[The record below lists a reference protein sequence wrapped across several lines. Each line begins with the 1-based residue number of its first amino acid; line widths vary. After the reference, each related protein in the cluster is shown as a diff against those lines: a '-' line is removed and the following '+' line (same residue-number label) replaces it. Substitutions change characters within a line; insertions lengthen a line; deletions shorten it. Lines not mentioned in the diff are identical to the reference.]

1 MEDNALMNYG
11 KNLMETMLEKN
22 LFVDAAIKTL
32 KEQNDK
38 ILIERIE
45 YLNSEIAKLKGFESK
60 MKYLTS
66 NESKFVHVKNF
77 ISFYFTRTDPALVE
91 TNIKIFLDYINE
103 KNTMDIYDKLLD
115 KMCLLNKEALNV
127 LKKIKNN
134 LKEDNYYDWKDFIK
148 LYPNININLR
158 YRDIMTS
165 KNQNNDMLE
174 VSFGLKTLIENEFII
189 SMSTNYPG
197 SIDVYNVDKFSLTG
211 LGFLILEYI

>member
-11 KNLMETMLEKN
+11 KNLMETMLGKN
-22 LFVDAAIKTL
+22 PFMDAAIKTL

-45 YLNSEIAKLKGFESK
+45 YLNSEIAKLKDFESK

-66 NESKFVHVKNF
+66 DEAKFVHVKNF

-148 LYPNININLR
+148 LYPNINSNLR

-165 KNQNNDMLE
+165 KSQNNDMLE
-174 VSFGLKTLIENEFII
+174 VSFGLKTLIENEFVI

-197 SIDVYNVDKFSLTG
+197 SIDVYNIDKFSLTG
-211 LGFLILEYI
+211 LGFLILEYL

>member
-22 LFVDAAIKTL
+22 PFMDAAIKTL

-45 YLNSEIAKLKGFESK
+45 YLNSEIAKLKDFESK

-66 NESKFVHVKNF
+66 DEAKFVHVKNF

-103 KNTMDIYDKLLD
+103 KNAMDIYDKLLD

-148 LYPNININLR
+148 LYPNINSNLR

>member
-11 KNLMETMLEKN
+11 KNLIETMLEKN
-22 LFVDAAIKTL
+22 PFVDAAIKTL

-45 YLNSEIAKLKGFESK
+45 YLNSEIAKLKDFESK

-66 NESKFVHVKNF
+66 DEAKFVHVKNF

-103 KNTMDIYDKLLD
+103 KSTMDIYDKLLD

-127 LKKIKNN
+127 LKRIKNN

-148 LYPNININLR
+148 LYPNINSNLR

-211 LGFLILEYI
+211 LGFFFFFYI

>member
-66 NESKFVHVKNF
+66 DESKFVHVKNF

>member
-22 LFVDAAIKTL
+22 PFMDAAIKTL

-45 YLNSEIAKLKGFESK
+45 YLNSEIAKLKDFESK

-66 NESKFVHVKNF
+66 DEAKFVHVKNF

-148 LYPNININLR
+148 LYPNINSNLR

-174 VSFGLKTLIENEFII
+174 VSFGLKTLIEDEFII

>member
-22 LFVDAAIKTL
+22 PFMDAAIKTL
-32 KEQNDK
+32 KEKNDK

-45 YLNSEIAKLKGFESK
+45 YLNSEIAKLKDFESK

-66 NESKFVHVKNF
+66 DEAKFVHVKNF

-148 LYPNININLR
+148 LYPNINSNLR

>member
-66 NESKFVHVKNF
+66 DESKFVHVKNF

-91 TNIKIFLDYINE
+91 TNIKIFLDYIKE

>member
-11 KNLMETMLEKN
+11 KNLIETMLEKN
-22 LFVDAAIKTL
+22 PFVDAAIKTL

-45 YLNSEIAKLKGFESK
+45 YLNSEIAKLKDFESK

-66 NESKFVHVKNF
+66 DEAKFVHVKNF

-103 KNTMDIYDKLLD
+103 KSTMDIYDKLLD

-127 LKKIKNN
+127 LKRIKNN

-148 LYPNININLR
+148 LYPNINSNLR

>member
-11 KNLMETMLEKN
+11 KNLFEIMLEKN
-22 LFVDAAIKTL
+22 PFVDAAIKTL

-45 YLNSEIAKLKGFESK
+45 YLNSEIAKLKDFESK

-66 NESKFVHVKNF
+66 DEAKFVHVKNF
-77 ISFYFTRTDPALVE
+77 ISFYFTRTDTALVE

-103 KNTMDIYDKLLD
+103 KNAMDIYDKLLD

-148 LYPNININLR
+148 LYPNINSNLR

>member
-22 LFVDAAIKTL
+22 PFMDAAIKTL

-45 YLNSEIAKLKGFESK
+45 YLNSEIAKLKDFESK

-66 NESKFVHVKNF
+66 DEAKFVHVKNF

-148 LYPNININLR
+148 LYPNINSNLR

>member
-22 LFVDAAIKTL
+22 PFMGAAIKTL

-45 YLNSEIAKLKGFESK
+45 YLNSEIAKLKDFESK

-66 NESKFVHVKNF
+66 NEAKFVHVKNF

-148 LYPNININLR
+148 LYPNINSNLR

>member
-11 KNLMETMLEKN
+11 KNLFEIMLEKN
-22 LFVDAAIKTL
+22 PFVDVAIKTL

-45 YLNSEIAKLKGFESK
+45 YLNSEIAKLKDFESK

-66 NESKFVHVKNF
+66 DEAKFVHVKNF

-103 KNTMDIYDKLLD
+103 KNAMDIYDKLLD

-148 LYPNININLR
+148 LYPNINSNLR

>member
-11 KNLMETMLEKN
+11 KNLIETMLEKN
-22 LFVDAAIKTL
+22 PFVDAAIKTL

-45 YLNSEIAKLKGFESK
+45 YLNSEIAKLKDFESK

-66 NESKFVHVKNF
+66 DEAKFVHVKNF

-148 LYPNININLR
+148 LYPNINSNLR

>member
-1 MEDNALMNYG
+1 MQP
-11 KNLMETMLEKN
+11 
-22 LFVDAAIKTL
+22 IKTL

-45 YLNSEIAKLKGFESK
+45 YLNSEIAKLKDFESK

-66 NESKFVHVKNF
+66 DEAKFVHVKNF

-91 TNIKIFLDYINE
+91 TNIKVFLDYINE
-103 KNTMDIYDKLLD
+103 KNAMDIYDKLLD

-148 LYPNININLR
+148 LYSNINSNLR
-158 YRDIMTS
+158 YRDIM
-165 KNQNNDMLE
+165 
-174 VSFGLKTLIENEFII
+174 I
-189 SMSTNYPG
+189 
-197 SIDVYNVDKFSLTG
+197 
-211 LGFLILEYI
+211 

>member
-22 LFVDAAIKTL
+22 PFMDAAIKTL

-45 YLNSEIAKLKGFESK
+45 YLNSEIAKLKDFESK

-66 NESKFVHVKNF
+66 DEAKFVHVKNF

-148 LYPNININLR
+148 LYPNINSNLR

-174 VSFGLKTLIENEFII
+174 VSFGLKTLIEDEFII

-197 SIDVYNVDKFSLTG
+197 SIDVYNVD
-211 LGFLILEYI
+211 

>member
-11 KNLMETMLEKN
+11 KNLFEIMLEKN
-22 LFVDAAIKTL
+22 PFVDAAIKTL

-45 YLNSEIAKLKGFESK
+45 YLNSEIAKLKDFESK

-66 NESKFVHVKNF
+66 DEAKFVHIKNF

-103 KNTMDIYDKLLD
+103 KNAMDIYDKLLD

-148 LYPNININLR
+148 LYPNINSNLR

>member
-22 LFVDAAIKTL
+22 PFMDAVIKTL

-45 YLNSEIAKLKGFESK
+45 YLNSEIAKLKDFESK

-66 NESKFVHVKNF
+66 DEAKFVHVKNF

-148 LYPNININLR
+148 LYPNINSNLR

-211 LGFLILEYI
+211 LGFLILGYI

>member
-22 LFVDAAIKTL
+22 PFMGAAIKTL

-45 YLNSEIAKLKGFESK
+45 YLNSEIAKLKDFESK

-66 NESKFVHVKNF
+66 DEAKFVHVKNF
-77 ISFYFTRTDPALVE
+77 ISFYFTRTDPELVE

-103 KNTMDIYDKLLD
+103 KSTMDIYDKLLD
-115 KMCLLNKEALNV
+115 KMCLLNKESLNV

-148 LYPNININLR
+148 LYPNINSNLR

>member
-22 LFVDAAIKTL
+22 PFMDAVIKTL

-45 YLNSEIAKLKGFESK
+45 YLNSEIAKLKDFESK

-66 NESKFVHVKNF
+66 DEAKFVHVKNF

-148 LYPNININLR
+148 LYPNINSNLR

>member
-22 LFVDAAIKTL
+22 PFVDVAIKTL

-45 YLNSEIAKLKGFESK
+45 YLNSEIAKLKDFESK

-66 NESKFVHVKNF
+66 DEAKFVHVKNF

-91 TNIKIFLDYINE
+91 TKIKIFLDYINE

-148 LYPNININLR
+148 LYPNINSNLR

>member
-11 KNLMETMLEKN
+11 KNLFEIMLEKN
-22 LFVDAAIKTL
+22 PFVDAAIKTL

-45 YLNSEIAKLKGFESK
+45 YLNSEIAKLKDFESK

-66 NESKFVHVKNF
+66 DEAKFVHVKNF
-77 ISFYFTRTDPALVE
+77 ISFYFTRTDSALVE

-103 KNTMDIYDKLLD
+103 KNAMDIYDKLLD

-148 LYPNININLR
+148 LYPNINSNLR

>member
-11 KNLMETMLEKN
+11 KNLMETMFEKN
-22 LFVDAAIKTL
+22 PFMDAAIKTL

-45 YLNSEIAKLKGFESK
+45 YLNSEIAKLKDFESK

-66 NESKFVHVKNF
+66 DEAKFVHVKNF

-148 LYPNININLR
+148 LYPNINSNLR

>member
-11 KNLMETMLEKN
+11 KNLFEIMLEKN
-22 LFVDAAIKTL
+22 PFVDAAIKTL

-45 YLNSEIAKLKGFESK
+45 YLNSEIAKLKDFESK

-66 NESKFVHVKNF
+66 DEAKFVHVKNF

-103 KNTMDIYDKLLD
+103 KNAMDIYDKLLD

-148 LYPNININLR
+148 LYPNINSNLR

>member
-1 MEDNALMNYG
+1 MEDNTLMNYG
-11 KNLMETMLEKN
+11 KNLMETILEKN
-22 LFVDAAIKTL
+22 PFVDAGIKTL

-45 YLNSEIAKLKGFESK
+45 YLNSEIEKLKDFESK

-66 NESKFVHVKNF
+66 DEAKFVHVKNF

-148 LYPNININLR
+148 LYPNINSNLR

-165 KNQNNDMLE
+165 KSQNNDMLE
-174 VSFGLKTLIENEFII
+174 VSFGLKTLIENEFVI

-197 SIDVYNVDKFSLTG
+197 SIDVYNIDKFSLTG
-211 LGFLILEYI
+211 LGFLILEYL

>member
-11 KNLMETMLEKN
+11 KNLFEIMLEKN
-22 LFVDAAIKTL
+22 PFVDAAIKTL

-45 YLNSEIAKLKGFESK
+45 YLNSEIAKLKDFESK

-66 NESKFVHVKNF
+66 DEAKFVHVKNF

-103 KNTMDIYDKLLD
+103 KNAMDIYDKLLD

-148 LYPNININLR
+148 LYPNINSNLR

-165 KNQNNDMLE
+165 KKQNNDMLE

>member
-11 KNLMETMLEKN
+11 KNLFEIMLEKN
-22 LFVDAAIKTL
+22 PFVDAAIKTL

-45 YLNSEIAKLKGFESK
+45 YLNSEIAKLKDFESK

-66 NESKFVHVKNF
+66 DEAKFVHVKNF

-103 KNTMDIYDKLLD
+103 KNAMDIYDKLLD

-148 LYPNININLR
+148 LYPNINSNLR

-174 VSFGLKTLIENEFII
+174 VSFGLKALIENEFII

>member
-66 NESKFVHVKNF
+66 DESKFVHVKNF

-211 LGFLILEYI
+211 LGFLVLEYI

>member
-22 LFVDAAIKTL
+22 PFMGAAIKTL

-45 YLNSEIAKLKGFESK
+45 YLNSEIAKLKDFESK

-66 NESKFVHVKNF
+66 DEAKFVHVKNF

-148 LYPNININLR
+148 LYPNINSNLR

>member
-11 KNLMETMLEKN
+11 KNLMETMLGKN
-22 LFVDAAIKTL
+22 PFMDAAIKTL

-45 YLNSEIAKLKGFESK
+45 YLNSEIAKLKDFESK

-66 NESKFVHVKNF
+66 DEAKFVHVKNF

-91 TNIKIFLDYINE
+91 TNIKILLDYINE

-148 LYPNININLR
+148 LYPNINSNLR

>member
-22 LFVDAAIKTL
+22 PFMDAAIKTL

-45 YLNSEIAKLKGFESK
+45 YLNSEIAKLKDFESK
-60 MKYLTS
+60 IKYLTS
-66 NESKFVHVKNF
+66 DEAKFVHVKNF

-148 LYPNININLR
+148 LYPNINSNLR

>member
-11 KNLMETMLEKN
+11 KNLFEIMLEKN
-22 LFVDAAIKTL
+22 PFVDAAIKTL

-45 YLNSEIAKLKGFESK
+45 YLNSEIAKLKDFESK

-66 NESKFVHVKNF
+66 DEAKFVHVKNF

-148 LYPNININLR
+148 LYPNINSNLR

>member
-22 LFVDAAIKTL
+22 PFMDAAIKTL

-45 YLNSEIAKLKGFESK
+45 YLNSEIAKLKDFESK

-66 NESKFVHVKNF
+66 DEAKFVHVKNF

-148 LYPNININLR
+148 LYPNINSNLR
-158 YRDIMTS
+158 YRDIMIS

>member
-22 LFVDAAIKTL
+22 PFVDAAIKTL

-45 YLNSEIAKLKGFESK
+45 YLNSEIAKLKDFESK

-66 NESKFVHVKNF
+66 DEAKFVHVKNF

-148 LYPNININLR
+148 LYPNINSNLR

>member
-22 LFVDAAIKTL
+22 PFMDAAIKTL

-45 YLNSEIAKLKGFESK
+45 YLNSEIAKLKDFESK

-66 NESKFVHVKNF
+66 DEAKFVHVKNF

-115 KMCLLNKEALNV
+115 KMCILNKEALNV

-148 LYPNININLR
+148 LYPNINSNLR

>member
-11 KNLMETMLEKN
+11 KNLFEIMLEKN
-22 LFVDAAIKTL
+22 PFVDAAIKTL

-45 YLNSEIAKLKGFESK
+45 YLNSEIAKLKDFESK

-66 NESKFVHVKNF
+66 DEAKFVHVKNF
-77 ISFYFTRTDPALVE
+77 ISFYFTRTDLALVE

-103 KNTMDIYDKLLD
+103 KNAMDIYDKLLD

-148 LYPNININLR
+148 LYPNINSNLR

-189 SMSTNYPG
+189 SMSTNYPC